1 MLELR
6 TDPSFTGPTLI
17 ELEPILGD
25 LTGKVQA
32 RWLGSK
38 AEQAILARNVS
49 IDFILWVSDTVAL
62 ERAANTLG
70 VGVTLDSS
78 TLMSA
83 QQSLISKK
91 AYNWRPLVNDFGV
104 PAANLY
110 LLRITSDAVRRGKR
124 PNLVKVMTECVLDGV
139 STIDADVLLRL
150 RSLGVK

>member
-1 MLELR
+1 MLEIR
-6 TDPSFTGPTLI
+6 TDPSFTGPTLV
-17 ELEPILGD
+17 ELEPILDD

-32 RWLGSK
+32 RWMGSK
-38 AEQAILARNVS
+38 TEQVILTRHPS
-49 IDFILWVSDTVAL
+49 LDFILWVPDTPAL
-62 ERAANTLG
+62 ERASNLLG

-78 TLMSA
+78 TIMTA

-104 PAANLY
+104 PAANLC